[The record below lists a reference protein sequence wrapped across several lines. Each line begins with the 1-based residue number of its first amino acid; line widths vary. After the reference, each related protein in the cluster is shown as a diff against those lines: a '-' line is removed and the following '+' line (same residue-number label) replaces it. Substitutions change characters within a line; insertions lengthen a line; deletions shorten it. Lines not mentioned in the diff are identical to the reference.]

1 MRSVTLP
8 TVENPAEHH
17 LEWLAGAVD
26 AAEASLLTGRS
37 KSALA
42 TLRCRGGGPPFIK
55 AGKCVRY
62 IRRDLLEWLYEHRV
76 RNTSESR

>member
-1 MRSVTLP
+1 MRSIAFP
-8 TVENPAEHH
+8 TAENPADHNY
-17 LEWLAGAVD
+17 EWLNGAVD
-26 AAEASLLTGRS
+26 AVEASLILSRS

-55 AGKCVRY
+55 AGKSVRY

-76 RNTSESR
+76 HSTSEGR